1 MTIQEMQAKIEY
13 LCDVEEIKSLQGKY
27 QYLLVKQEGKR
38 VVEECFVRHT
48 PGAMMEASDSGA
60 FCGVEGI
67 ERFFLVHMPMVWN
80 KTGFFTAHMSLNPY
94 IWFDEDRQTAKGIW
108 WAPGYFGCKG
118 ADDALILGMYLVD
131 YYKEDGQWRIWKMN
145 MTPFFRTPYH
155 EGWGRVPVSN
165 SVSDG
170 LQDTPPTAWNPYD
183 PDKTGPELYQHLWD
197 LPEDGIV
204 IRTPE
209 EMVDRFV
216 GNYKN
221 NTQPIGAPKMR
232 GENT

>member
-80 KTGFFTAHMSLNPY
+80 K
-94 IWFDEDRQTAKGIW
+94 
-108 WAPGYFGCKG
+108 
-118 ADDALILGMYLVD
+118 
-131 YYKEDGQWRIWKMN
+131 
-145 MTPFFRTPYH
+145 
-155 EGWGRVPVSN
+155 SN
-165 SVSDG
+165 
-170 LQDTPPTAWNPYD
+170 QDN
-183 PDKTGPELYQHLWD
+183 G
-197 LPEDGIV
+197 
-204 IRTPE
+204 
-209 EMVDRFV
+209 
-216 GNYKN
+216 
-221 NTQPIGAPKMR
+221 
-232 GENT
+232 